1 MALLF
6 LCTSRNLPANFIGEL
21 TTSPK
26 LSTVHPPLPPLPV
39 VYLSPVFFVSSYFPK
54 LLGSCSHFNHPVK
67 CRRRRDIR
75 ELIQAC
81 FLTRGHPRFVPL
93 PRRSAAQAVS
103 GRYFW
108 DCDEEGEVFIPPH
121 DAGVK
126 RFNPMKVGGEERLS
140 GLCVVCSFFIC
151 CWFPNGLAS
160 CGYRC
165 GYVGD

>member
-1 MALLF
+1 M
-6 LCTSRNLPANFIGEL
+6 
-21 TTSPK
+21 
-26 LSTVHPPLPPLPV
+26 
-39 VYLSPVFFVSSYFPK
+39 
-54 LLGSCSHFNHPVK
+54 
-67 CRRRRDIR
+67 

-81 FLTRGHPRFVPL
+81 FLTGGHPRFVPL

-126 RFNPMKVGGEERLS
+126 RFNPMKVGGQKRLS
-140 GLCVVCSFFIC
+140 GLCVVCSFF
-151 CWFPNGLAS
+151 FFFGFRKLSRVVATS
-160 CGYRC
+160 YRY